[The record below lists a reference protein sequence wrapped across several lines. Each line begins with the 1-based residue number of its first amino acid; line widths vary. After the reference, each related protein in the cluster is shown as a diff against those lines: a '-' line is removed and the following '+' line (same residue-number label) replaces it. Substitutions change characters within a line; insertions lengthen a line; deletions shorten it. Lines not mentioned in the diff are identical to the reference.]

1 MNQGAGMRT
10 CIAVAAL
17 FFLAVFLQACEGV
30 VSGTEIARVP
40 LQTAEGGAAGAYA
53 PVKFTLSPVFRTIG
67 FSMSMLNNLKC
78 FRRPIG
84 STHLKLEPTIECEK
98 FLRRMTPWS
107 FRVLREFDWIYHKS
121 SK

>member
-1 MNQGAGMRT
+1 MRT

-53 PVKFTLSPVFRTIG
+53 PVKFTLSPEINPVAFNFRT
-67 FSMSMLNNLKC
+67 
-78 FRRPIG
+78 
-84 STHLKLEPTIECEK
+84 
-98 FLRRMTPWS
+98 
-107 FRVLREFDWIYHKS
+107 Y
-121 SK
+121 